1 MSVRGPPYLCSDCK
15 IEYSVYSSYRSHV
28 LMKHT
33 TPNKKCSYCDTKFHT
48 NATLNAHM
56 YKCMH
61 TTTHNTQNEM
71 THVIRNTNRPKSV
84 EIKNMAVT
92 HKKPE
97 EIVEETWKRS
107 K

>member
-1 MSVRGPPYLCSDCK
+1 
-15 IEYSVYSSYRSHV
+15 
-28 LMKHT
+28 
-33 TPNKKCSYCDTKFHT
+33 
-48 NATLNAHM
+48 
-56 YKCMH
+56 
-61 TTTHNTQNEM
+61 M
-71 THVIRNTNRPKSV
+71 THVIRNTNRPKSI